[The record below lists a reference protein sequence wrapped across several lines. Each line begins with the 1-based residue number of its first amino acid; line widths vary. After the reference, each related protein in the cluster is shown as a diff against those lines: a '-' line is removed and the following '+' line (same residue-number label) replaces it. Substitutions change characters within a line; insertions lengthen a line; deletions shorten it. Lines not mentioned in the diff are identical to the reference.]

1 MGQRLNLQSVLEA
14 IPSVEEVYFQ
24 PDQNVNL
31 KYPCIVY
38 ERSSVNVNASHAD
51 DIKYWQL
58 KRYSITVID
67 RNPDSP
73 IVDAV
78 GELRYTELERFFIT
92 DGLNHTVFQT
102 FF

>member
-1 MGQRLNLQSVLEA
+1 MGQRLDLQTVLEA
-14 IPSVEEVYFQ
+14 IPGVGGTYFQ
-24 PDQNVNL
+24 PDQNINL
-31 KYPCIVY
+31 NYPCITY
-38 ERSSVNVNASHAD
+38 ERSNVNVEYANNS
-51 DIKYWQL
+51 KYWQK
-58 KRYSITVID
+58 KRYSVTVID

-78 GELRYTELERFFIT
+78 GELPYTEIERFFVT

>member
-1 MGQRLNLQSVLEA
+1 MGQRLDLQTALEA
-14 IPSVEEVYFQ
+14 IPTVEEVYFQ
-24 PDQNVNL
+24 PDQNVKL

-38 ERSSVNVNASHAD
+38 ERSSINVNAAHAD
-51 DIKYWQL
+51 DMKYWQM
-58 KRYSITVID
+58 KRYSVTVID

-78 GELRYTELERFFIT
+78 GERQYTELERFFIA

>member
-1 MGQRLNLQSVLEA
+1 MGQRLNLHLVLKA
-14 IPSVEEVYFQ
+14 IPGVEEAYFQ

-31 KYPCIVY
+31 QYPCIVY
-38 ERSSVNVNASHAD
+38 ERSSINVNAAHAD
-51 DIKYWQL
+51 NIKYWQK
-58 KRYSITVID
+58 KRYSVTVID

-78 GELRYTELERFFIT
+78 GELPYTELERFFVT